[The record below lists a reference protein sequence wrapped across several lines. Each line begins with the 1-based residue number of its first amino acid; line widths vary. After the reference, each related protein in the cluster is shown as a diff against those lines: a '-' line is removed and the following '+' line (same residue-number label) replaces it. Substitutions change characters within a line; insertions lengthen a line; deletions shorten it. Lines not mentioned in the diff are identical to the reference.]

1 MKTYNCKYINQ
12 GKEFKCQLFADSLDD
27 AKNQFKRFSYLKGS
41 ILTFIGCEHDEARE
55 SMLKAINGVMR
66 RNQFC
71 LN

>member
-1 MKTYNCKYINQ
+1 MKKYNCKYISQ

-41 ILTFIGCEHDEARE
+41 ILTFIGCEQDDARK
-55 SMLKAINGVMR
+55 SMLQSISAVIRQQN
-66 RNQFC
+66 FS